1 MRCGVIAALALTAG
15 VSETQASL
23 RLRCTRRAQLSEA
36 SRGTPNDIL
45 LLEARLSQ
53 QLTETYPE
61 ASSGEFFLVSSID
74 TLLRRRQLSYQQIE
88 EGITEGSN
96 DGGIDA
102 VFTFLNGTLVEDDS
116 VRAPARSMIE
126 LEVRARI

>member
-1 MRCGVIAALALTAG
+1 
-15 VSETQASL
+15 
-23 RLRCTRRAQLSEA
+23 LSEA